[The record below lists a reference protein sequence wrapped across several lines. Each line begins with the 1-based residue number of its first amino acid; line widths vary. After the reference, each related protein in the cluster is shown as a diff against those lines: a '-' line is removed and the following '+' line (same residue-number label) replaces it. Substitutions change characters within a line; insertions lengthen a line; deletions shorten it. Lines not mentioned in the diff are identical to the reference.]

1 MTTGPRQYP
10 TDHWL
15 RSADPETLLSE
26 SEKQQS
32 LAYSRVKNHFLWELI
47 GPVEGKRFLDFGCG
61 SGFFTVEAVTR
72 GASSALGVD
81 ALETCLAAAQL
92 LADREGVGERASFV
106 QGESLSALS
115 NRHPFEVILLR
126 DVIEH
131 VENDSGLLAQ
141 AAALLSPTGRIILST
156 QNAWSVNYLLEGA
169 VQRFFLKNRTW
180 CGWDPTHLR
189 FYTPGR
195 LTRLLGESG
204 LRPTAW
210 RSGYLIPHKI
220 PRPFGRS
227 HTYIRLG
234 ILAGLDRVLGRVA
247 PFDRLGWS
255 LMVRAER

>member
-15 RSADPETLLSE
+15 TSADPEALLSA
-26 SEKQQS
+26 SGKQQS

-61 SGFFTVEAVTR
+61 SGFFTVEVAKR
-72 GASSALGVD
+72 GAASAVGVD
-81 ALETCLAAAQL
+81 ALETCLAAAKL
-92 LADREGVGERASFV
+92 LAERERVSERTAFV
-106 QGESLSALS
+106 KGESLSAAS
-115 NRHPFEVILLR
+115 ERRPFDVILLR

-131 VENDSGLLAQ
+131 VENDSALLSR
-141 AAALLSPTGRIILST
+141 AADLLSPTGRLILST
-156 QNAWSVNYLLEGA
+156 QNAWSANYLLEGA
-169 VQRFFLKNRTW
+169 LQRFFLRNRKW

-189 FYTPGR
+189 FYTPKR
-195 LTRLLGESG
+195 LARLLGESG

-220 PRPFGRS
+220 PRPFGKER
-227 HTYIRLG
+227 TYIRLG
-234 ILAGLDRVLGRVA
+234 ILARLDRVLGRVT